1 MDWYAGICRIM
12 LLVKQRGYVFTRTP
26 IALDIVVVV
35 GDVGSARR
43 MRRGSKRADSLPAP
57 EK

>member
-1 MDWYAGICRIM
+1 M

-35 GDVGSARR
+35 GDVGSTKKTKRQQARR
-43 MRRGSKRADSLPAP
+43 QFTGAGEINPVT
-57 EK
+57 